1 MSVQRSTDGPPLVG
15 PGIGEGRAETEP
27 PASLR
32 THVGRLLALAV
43 PSTVSQLGGMMLMV
57 VDVLMLG
64 RVSVE
69 ALDSASLGRV
79 WALGTM
85 VAAMGLV
92 FGMDPIATQAWG
104 SGNRRRYEGALG
116 SGIALALL
124 ASVPVGALW
133 LFTGPTLRLLG
144 QEPALTNGAAQ
155 FVLAQLPGLPFIL
168 VFVAARQYMQAQG
181 SVLPAMW
188 VTLLGN
194 AVNIGLNWLLIFGRA
209 GLPALG
215 VVGSGLA
222 TSITHVFLAAALLLW
237 MGLRREPRD
246 WRGAWA
252 RGRRRGGLAEVVG
265 YGWPVATQLL
275 LEVWTFQIATL
286 LAGRLGAVAL
296 AAHTAAISLA
306 SVTFTVPFGV
316 SLAAVV
322 RVGNLMG
329 ARARRDA
336 QRAAWVALAA
346 GAGVMSVS
354 ALGFWLG
361 RFQLPKLFTAE
372 PAVVAAAAAILPIA
386 AAFQV
391 FDGLQVV
398 GCGILRGMGQ
408 TRPAAFFNVLGY
420 YVLALPLAWW
430 LGFRMRLGLS
440 GIWWGLAIGLAAV
453 ALLLLVWI
461 RRYGPATLP
470 AGAGRPA
477 TPAAARSAG
486 GRGLGAPPAPGF
498 KE

>member
-1 MSVQRSTDGPPLVG
+1 MSVDGDPERPSPLG
-15 PGIGEGRAETEP
+15 LH
-27 PASLR
+27 LR
-32 THVGRLLALAV
+32 RLLALAL
-43 PSTVSQLGGMMLMV
+43 PSTIAQLGAMLLMV

-85 VAAMGLV
+85 VAGMGLV
-92 FGMDPIATQAWG
+92 FGIDPVATQAWG

-116 SGIALALL
+116 SGIAVALL
-124 ASVPVGALW
+124 TSVPIGALW
-133 LFTGPTLRLLG
+133 LLTGPSLRLLG
-144 QEPALTNGAAQ
+144 QEPELTAGATQ
-155 FVLAQLPGLPFIL
+155 FVLAQLPGLPFLL
-168 VFVAARQYMQAQG
+168 VFIAAKQYLQAQG

-188 VTLLGN
+188 VTLVGN
-194 AVNIGLNWLLIFGRA
+194 AVNVGLNWLLIFGRG

-215 VVGSGLA
+215 VFGSGIA
-222 TSITHVFLAAALLLW
+222 TSITHAFLAAALLLW
-237 MGLRREPRD
+237 MRWRGEPGD
-246 WRGAWA
+246 WRGAWQ
-252 RGRRRGGLAEVVG
+252 RGRRRRELAELVG

-275 LEVWTFQIATL
+275 LEVWTFQVATL

-322 RVGNLMG
+322 RVGNLVG

-336 QRAAWVALAA
+336 QRAAWVALGA

-354 ALGFWLG
+354 AVGFWVG
-361 RFQLPKLFTAE
+361 RHELPKLFSAE
-372 PAVVAAAAAILPIA
+372 PAVIAAAAAILPIA

-398 GCGILRGMGQ
+398 GCGVLRGMGQ
-408 TRPAAFFNVLGY
+408 TRPAALFNVVGY
-420 YVLALPLAWW
+420 YGLALPLAWW
-430 LGFRMRLGLS
+430 LGFRMRLGLA
-440 GIWWGLAIGLAAV
+440 GIWWGLALGLASV
-453 ALLLLVWI
+453 ALLLLVYI

-477 TPAAARSAG
+477 AA
-486 GRGLGAPPAPGF
+486 PH
-498 KE
+498 

>member
-1 MSVQRSTDGPPLVG
+1 MSLDGDPERPSPFGLH
-15 PGIGEGRAETEP
+15 
-27 PASLR
+27 LR
-32 THVGRLLALAV
+32 RLLALAV
-43 PSTVSQLGGMMLMV
+43 PSTIAQFGAMLLMV

-85 VAAMGLV
+85 VAGMGLV
-92 FGMDPIATQAWG
+92 FGIDPVATQAWG

-116 SGIALALL
+116 SGIAVALL
-124 ASVPVGALW
+124 TSVPIGALW
-133 LFTGPTLRLLG
+133 LLTGPSLRLLG
-144 QEPALTNGAAQ
+144 QEPELTEGATQ
-155 FVLAQLPGLPFIL
+155 FVLAQLPGLPFLL
-168 VFVAARQYMQAQG
+168 VFIAAKQYLQAQG

-188 VTLLGN
+188 VTLVGN
-194 AVNIGLNWLLIFGRA
+194 ALNVGLNWLLIFGRG

-215 VVGSGLA
+215 VFGSGIA
-222 TSITHVFLAAALLLW
+222 TSITHAFLAVALLLW
-237 MGLRREPRD
+237 MRWRGEPGD
-246 WRGAWA
+246 WRGAWQ
-252 RGRRRGGLAEVVG
+252 RGRRRRELAEVVG

-275 LEVWTFQIATL
+275 LEVWTFQVATL

-322 RVGNLMG
+322 RVGNLVG

-336 QRAAWVALAA
+336 QRAAWVALGA

-354 ALGFWLG
+354 ALGFWVG
-361 RFQLPKLFTAE
+361 RHELPKLFSAE
-372 PAVVAAAAAILPIA
+372 PAVIAAAAAILPIA

-398 GCGILRGMGQ
+398 GCGVLRGMGQ
-408 TRPAAFFNVLGY
+408 TRPAALFNVVGY
-420 YVLALPLAWW
+420 YGLALPLAWW
-430 LGFRMRLGLS
+430 LGFRLRLGLS
-440 GIWWGLAIGLAAV
+440 GIWWGLALGLATV
-453 ALLLLVWI
+453 ALLLLVYI

-477 TPAAARSAG
+477 AA
-486 GRGLGAPPAPGF
+486 PH
-498 KE
+498 

>member
-1 MSVQRSTDGPPLVG
+1 MSVDGDPERPSPLG
-15 PGIGEGRAETEP
+15 LH
-27 PASLR
+27 LR
-32 THVGRLLALAV
+32 RLLALAL
-43 PSTVSQLGGMMLMV
+43 PSTIAQLGAMLLMV

-85 VAAMGLV
+85 VAGMGLV
-92 FGMDPIATQAWG
+92 FGIDPVATQAWG

-116 SGIALALL
+116 SGIAVALL
-124 ASVPVGALW
+124 TSVPIGALW
-133 LFTGPTLRLLG
+133 LLTGPSLRLLG
-144 QEPALTNGAAQ
+144 QEPQLTAGATQ
-155 FVLAQLPGLPFIL
+155 FVLAQLPGLPFLL
-168 VFVAARQYMQAQG
+168 VFIAAKQYLQAQG

-188 VTLLGN
+188 VTLVGN
-194 AVNIGLNWLLIFGRA
+194 ALNVGLNWLLIFGRG

-215 VVGSGLA
+215 VFGSGIA
-222 TSITHVFLAAALLLW
+222 TSITHAFLAAALLLW
-237 MGLRREPRD
+237 MRWRGEPGD
-246 WRGAWA
+246 WRGAWQ
-252 RGRRRGGLAEVVG
+252 RGRRRRELVELVG

-275 LEVWTFQIATL
+275 LEVWTFQVATL

-322 RVGNLMG
+322 RVGNLVG

-336 QRAAWVALAA
+336 QRAAWVALGA

-354 ALGFWLG
+354 ALGFWVG
-361 RFQLPKLFTAE
+361 RHELPKLFSAE
-372 PAVVAAAAAILPIA
+372 PAVIAAAAAILPIA

-398 GCGILRGMGQ
+398 GCGVLRGMGQ
-408 TRPAAFFNVLGY
+408 TRPAALFNVVGY
-420 YVLALPLAWW
+420 YGLALPLAWW

-440 GIWWGLAIGLAAV
+440 GIWWGLALGLASV
-453 ALLLLVWI
+453 ALLLLVYI

-477 TPAAARSAG
+477 ALPH
-486 GRGLGAPPAPGF
+486 
-498 KE
+498 

>member
-1 MSVQRSTDGPPLVG
+1 MSVDGDLERPSSFGVH
-15 PGIGEGRAETEP
+15 
-27 PASLR
+27 LR
-32 THVGRLLALAV
+32 RLLALAV
-43 PSTVSQLGGMMLMV
+43 PSTIAQFGAMLLMV

-92 FGMDPIATQAWG
+92 FGIDPVATQAWG

-116 SGIALALL
+116 SGIAVALL
-124 ASVPVGALW
+124 TSVPIGALW
-133 LFTGPTLRLLG
+133 LLTGPSLRLLG
-144 QEPALTNGAAQ
+144 QEPELTGGATQ
-155 FVLAQLPGLPFIL
+155 FVLAQLPGLPFLL
-168 VFVAARQYMQAQG
+168 VFIAAKQYLQAQG

-188 VTLLGN
+188 VTLVGN
-194 AVNIGLNWLLIFGRA
+194 ALNVGLNWLLIFGRG

-215 VVGSGLA
+215 VFGSGIA
-222 TSITHVFLAAALLLW
+222 TSITHAFLAAALLLW
-237 MGLRREPRD
+237 MRWRGEPGD
-246 WRGAWA
+246 WRGAWQ
-252 RGRRRGGLAEVVG
+252 RGRRRRELAEVVG

-275 LEVWTFQIATL
+275 LEVWTFQVATL

-336 QRAAWVALAA
+336 QRAAWVALGA

-354 ALGFWLG
+354 ALGFWVG
-361 RFQLPKLFTAE
+361 RYELPKLFSAE
-372 PAVVAAAAAILPIA
+372 PAVIAAAAAILPIA

-398 GCGILRGMGQ
+398 GCGVLRGMGQ
-408 TRPAAFFNVLGY
+408 TRPAALFNVVGY
-420 YVLALPLAWW
+420 YGLALPLAWW

-440 GIWWGLAIGLAAV
+440 GIWWGLALGLASVAV
-453 ALLLLVWI
+453 LLLVYI

-470 AGAGRPA
+470 PGA
-477 TPAAARSAG
+477 
-486 GRGLGAPPAPGF
+486 
-498 KE
+498 